1 MVPASFPGVQVT
13 QVDAPAAVTEPAPG
27 VFVVDFGSN
36 VAGVCRISIPSA
48 ATVVLRHGEV
58 LEHAFM
64 PGVLEPR
71 RGRVYFGNLRSAKQT
86 DTIVAAGP
94 LTDWWPRFTYHG
106 FRYVEVTGFPGM
118 LTAAGISRLRLH
130 TALEPKAQVTFGDEV
145 LQAIH
150 EGSRGSQLSNL
161 IQLPTDCPQRDERV
175 GWLGDAS
182 LSAESMFL
190 HFDYAGMAAAFTDSI
205 VDSMGEDGTL
215 PDIVPWVRPSPPRP
229 GDSSWTAGL
238 LEILTQAWRVDG
250 DLEPARSCWPAI
262 LKHAARVE
270 SQFLKLKTFK
280 KWPEKH
286 GDWAAPPH
294 APGAPTGRN
303 PKERETASHGFAAAF
318 SATRTMQQAADL
330 AGALGLEAE
339 ANLSAVARR
348 MREEFHN
355 SFFHQGKRSYDTGTM
370 LSYVLPLALGAVPR
384 DVDAEVFRGLL
395 DHIAR
400 KNGTWSGG
408 IINNRF
414 LFDLLADHGHA
425 DLALAMLRRRDY
437 PSYGYMYF
445 NDLEPA
451 RECMWEVPDA
461 PFQGDHIN
469 SRNHH
474 MYSSVGSYL
483 VRRLAGL
490 SSGPGAGELTAVVGP
505 RGLPNAT
512 ARLRTPRGEAAW
524 AWAWTGDGLSA
535 ELLVPVGM
543 RAQVLLPAA
552 LVVEVPASAL
562 AHSATPQRP
571 SALQRITLPSGRHSL
586 AAGPAWSQI
595 FA

>member
-161 IQLPTDCPQRDERV
+161 MQLPTDCPQRDERL
-175 GWLGDAS
+175 GWMGDAS

-190 HFDYAGMAAAFTDSI
+190 HFDYAGMATAFADSMI
-205 VDSMGEDGTL
+205 DSMGADGDL
-215 PDIVPWVRPSPPRP
+215 PDIVPLERFYPARP
-229 GDSSWTAGL
+229 GDSSWTAAF
-238 LEILTQAWRVDG
+238 LEILTQAWKVDG
-250 DLEPARSCWPAI
+250 DLEPAKARWPAV
-262 LKHAARVE
+262 LKHVTGIEAE
-270 SQFLKLKTFK
+270 FL
-280 KWPEKH
+280 
-286 GDWAAPPH
+286 
-294 APGAPTGRN
+294 
-303 PKERETASHGFAAAF
+303 ERETFKTWPEHYGDWCPPPKTPGSPRQSPGQEIASHGFSAAF
-318 SATRTMQQAADL
+318 SAAHTMQQAADL
-330 AGALGLEAE
+330 AEALGLEVK
-339 ANLSAVARR
+339 ANLSTVADR
-348 MREEFHN
+348 MRKEFHK
-355 SFFHQGKRSYDTGTM
+355 SFFRPEANSYDTGTM
-370 LSYVLPLALGAVPR
+370 LSYVLPLALGAVPQ
-384 DVDAEVFRGLL
+384 DVDAAVFQGLL
-395 DHIAR
+395 DHIAS

-414 LFDLLADHGHA
+414 LFDVLADRGHA
-425 DLALAMLRRRDY
+425 DLALAMLQRRDY

-451 RECMWEVPDA
+451 RECMWELPDA
-461 PFQGDHIN
+461 PFQGDGMN

-474 MYSSVGSYL
+474 MYSSIGSYL

-490 SSGPGAGELTAVVGP
+490 SSSSGARELTAVVGP
-505 RGLPNAT
+505 KGLQNAT
-512 ARLRTPRGEAAW
+512 ARLQTPRGEATW
-524 AWAWTGDGLSA
+524 AWRWAGDSLSA
-535 ELLVPVGM
+535 EILVPVGM